1 MATDKTFREFGKY
14 VLLNIFAQFAFS
26 CYTLMDTFFVAWR
39 LRADG
44 LSALNIAFPMFC
56 VINGIG
62 LMIGIG
68 GGIKY
73 SIYKSKELNDDAN
86 TIFTNAIVFGLFVAF
101 LFVVSGILFSGYLV
115 RFLGADDSIFEMTNT
130 YLRVMMLFA
139 PAFFMNNILQ
149 CFVRNDRNPKLSM
162 AAMVIG
168 SVSNIVLDYVFI
180 FPMNMGIFGAIFA
193 TGLAPIISM
202 MVIFPYIIA
211 GNNGFHL
218 NGKIFDAKSI
228 AEISSKGMF
237 ALLTELTSAT
247 VMFVFNMIILSL
259 AGNLAV
265 AAFSIITVISL
276 VVTAIYTGL
285 SQGIQPII
293 SYNYGKGDW
302 GNVRKILKY
311 AVVTQILLSILIY
324 LTIFCNADSFAAI
337 YNKQNDVVLQSF
349 AVSGMKIYFAACF
362 FIGFNIVIS
371 TFFTSTEKSLYSQVI
386 SLARGFVVII
396 PVALI
401 LSRVFKMT
409 GVWSA
414 YPVSECVVFVMA
426 IFMLFLDKNHGE

>member
-1 MATDKTFREFGKY
+1 
-14 VLLNIFAQFAFS
+14 
-26 CYTLMDTFFVAWR
+26 
-39 LRADG
+39 
-44 LSALNIAFPMFC
+44 
-56 VINGIG
+56 
-62 LMIGIG
+62 
-68 GGIKY
+68 
-73 SIYKSKELNDDAN
+73 
-86 TIFTNAIVFGLFVAF
+86 
-101 LFVVSGILFSGYLV
+101 
-115 RFLGADDSIFEMTNT
+115 
-130 YLRVMMLFA
+130 MLFA

-162 AAMVIG
+162 AAMVVG
-168 SVSNIVLDYVFI
+168 SVSNVVLDYVFI

-193 TGLAPIISM
+193 TGLTPIISM

-237 ALLTELTSAT
+237 ALLTEVTSAT

-324 LTIFCNADSFAAI
+324 LTIFCNADSLAAI